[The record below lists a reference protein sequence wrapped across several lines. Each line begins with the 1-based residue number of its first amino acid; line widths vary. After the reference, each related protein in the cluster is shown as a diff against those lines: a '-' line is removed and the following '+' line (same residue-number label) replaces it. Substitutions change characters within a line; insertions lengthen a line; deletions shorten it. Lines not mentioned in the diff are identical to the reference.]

1 MCWTWLESDLNKPM
15 DFLDNQENL
24 SMAQIL
30 DGIKELLLI
39 LLDMNGA
46 VIMVFWCPCLL
57 ETSTEAFRKFLLW
70 DSV

>member
-1 MCWTWLESDLNKPM
+1 MCWTWLDSDLNKPM

-39 LLDMNGA
+39 LLDMNGSDYG
-46 VIMVFWCPCLL
+46 ILMSLSFRDFYWCI
-57 ETSTEAFRKFLLW
+57 
-70 DSV
+70 

>member
-1 MCWTWLESDLNKPM
+1 M

-30 DGIKELLLI
+30 DGIKELLPI

-46 VIMVFWCPCLL
+46 DYGILMSLSFRDFYWCI
-57 ETSTEAFRKFLLW
+57 
-70 DSV
+70 